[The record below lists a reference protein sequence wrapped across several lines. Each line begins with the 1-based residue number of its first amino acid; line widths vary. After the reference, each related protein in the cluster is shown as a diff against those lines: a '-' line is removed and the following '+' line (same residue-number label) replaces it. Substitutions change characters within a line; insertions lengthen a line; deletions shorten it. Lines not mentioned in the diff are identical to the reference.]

1 MPLYTTKPELT
12 TLTIFYDTYYD
23 FGTAGVVLFALVL
36 GGGAFLLTRW
46 TKKSEN
52 PLVYL
57 FYGQIAIYLGL
68 SFFTTWFS
76 NPTTW
81 FWLALTMMMY
91 VGISWRKKTDGKKLK
106 RIRRGSSN
114 EKESD

>member
-1 MPLYTTKPELT
+1 MKHFICLCIGMLMYWNANAQYNIKGYNVA
-12 TLTIFYDTYYD
+12 INDSYYD

-91 VGISWRKKTDGKKLK
+91 VGISWRKKTDGK
-106 RIRRGSSN
+106 S
-114 EKESD
+114 